1 MELTSYPQYEDL
13 TRTNNLGYNEP
24 IDGHLPLDIL
34 RKISNMERVKER
46 VLKIYPDR
54 DESNGIYQFF
64 YDSLRSFMYKIIDK
78 ETYRSLLK
86 SRPQVHDFID
96 SYTFTVSLR
105 RNSEECFLKNMK
117 EMDDTIVRIEELNRW
132 HENIMIP
139 YIRSLIYPKVR
150 EFETNEGIEFTP
162 DYRVIIRHIN
172 QNAKSKDDAY
182 NLMSEYLGMLET
194 LSHITF
200 YKSQVKI
207 YNSRIN
213 EIKKFR
219 KECINKYKHFS
230 PFCWEKN
237 SMIMNY
243 KLN

>member
-13 TRTNNLGYNEP
+13 TLTNNLGYKKP
-24 IDGHLPLDIL
+24 INGHLPLDIL
-34 RKISNMERVKER
+34 RKISNMEHVKEH
-46 VLKIYPDR
+46 VLKVYPDM
-54 DESNGIYQFF
+54 DETNGIYQFF
-64 YDSLRSFMYKIIDK
+64 YDSLRSFMYNIIDK
-78 ETYRSLLK
+78 ETFRSLLE
-86 SRPQVHDFID
+86 SRPQEHDIID
-96 SYTFTVSLR
+96 TYTYTFTARFR

-139 YIRSLIYPKVR
+139 YIRRLIYPKVR

-172 QNAKSKDDAY
+172 QNARSKNDAY
-182 NLMSEYLGMLET
+182 NLISEYLGILET

-213 EIKKFR
+213 EIKKLR
-219 KECINKYKHFS
+219 KEYINKYKHFF
-230 PFCWEKN
+230 PFYLEKN
-237 SMIMNY
+237 SMIMN
-243 KLN
+243 